1 MSEPEA
7 VLEIS
12 VSEARGR
19 LSQVIDRARVDHDPV
34 YLTHHGR
41 RVAAIIDAADLARL
55 IELAEDA
62 VDIRAAREARD
73 ATGAGEKTIPWER
86 VKADLG
92 L

>member
-1 MSEPEA
+1 MSELEA
-7 VLEIS
+7 MLEIS

-19 LSQVIDRARVDHDPV
+19 LSQVIDQARVDHDPV

-62 VDIRAAREARD
+62 VDLRAAQEARETI
-73 ATGAGEKTIPWER
+73 AAGEKTIPWER